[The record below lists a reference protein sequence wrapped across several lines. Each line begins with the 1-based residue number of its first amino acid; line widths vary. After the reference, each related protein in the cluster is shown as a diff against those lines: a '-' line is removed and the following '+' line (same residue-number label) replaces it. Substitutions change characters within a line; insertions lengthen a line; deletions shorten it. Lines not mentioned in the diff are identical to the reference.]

1 MKSLLIYI
9 LNNQHSILNAL
20 LQHLE
25 IALIAIF
32 ITIIIAIPLA
42 IILINHSKIAN
53 LILYLAS
60 IIQTIPSLAILGL
73 LIPFIGIGKL
83 PAIIA
88 LVAYAIMPVFQNTY
102 TGLTNI
108 DPNLIEVSEALGI
121 SKRFKLFKIQ
131 FPLAFPSIISG
142 IRIATVMII
151 GTTTLA
157 ALIGGG
163 GLGTFILS
171 GIQSNDNNALLVG
184 AILSAILAI
193 LANLLIKI
201 LSKISFKK
209 VLIALTIFIILIIG
223 LTGYSSIKH
232 SQQKTVTIAG
242 KLGGEPDILINM
254 YKELI
259 KNNNPNIEVI
269 TKPNFGGT
277 TFLFKALQNNNI
289 DIYPEFTGTVLQTIV
304 KDNSISHNPKITYKI
319 AKNKL
324 AEKYKMDYLN
334 PMKYQNNYGIA
345 VKKSVA
351 KKYNLHNIS
360 DLKMHN
366 NLQAGFDTD
375 FSNQVDGYPG
385 LKKRYNFNFTSVKV
399 MESSLRYQALANKK
413 IDITDAYTT
422 DPQIKQYNLVIL
434 KDDKKFFPP
443 YQGAPLMNKEFSKD
457 NPKIVKSLN
466 KLKNKISNKDMQ
478 NMNYLVTIK
487 HQKSNQ
493 VAHDFLQKEKLIK

>member
-1 MKSLLIYI
+1 MKSLLNYI

-25 IALIAIF
+25 IALIALF
-32 ITIIIAIPLA
+32 ITVITAIPLA
-42 IILINHSKIAN
+42 VILINHSKIAN

-201 LSKISFKK
+201 LSKISLKK
-209 VLIALTIFIILIIG
+209 VLITLTIFIILIIG
-223 LTGYSSIKH
+223 LTGYSSIKN

-259 KNNNPNIEVI
+259 KNNDPNIQVI

-319 AKNKL
+319 AKNEL
-324 AEKYKMDYLN
+324 SEKYKMDYLN

-360 DLKMHN
+360 DLKMHS

-385 LKKRYNFNFTSVKV
+385 LKKRYDLHFTSVKV

-457 NPKIVKSLN
+457 NPKIVKNLN
-466 KLKNKISNKDMQ
+466 KLKDKISNKDMQ

-487 HQKSNQ
+487 HQKANQ
-493 VAHDFLQKEKLIK
+493 VAHNFLQKEKLIK